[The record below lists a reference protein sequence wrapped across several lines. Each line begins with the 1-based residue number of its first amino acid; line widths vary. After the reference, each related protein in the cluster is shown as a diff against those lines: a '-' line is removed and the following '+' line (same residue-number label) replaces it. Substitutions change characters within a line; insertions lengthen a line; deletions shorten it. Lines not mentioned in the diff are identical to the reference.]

1 MESPRQAGGS
11 GAGAAKHDSI
21 RADACSS
28 ILSTPGST
36 DAASQTSGAPLCAT
50 SFGVCVSYF
59 TFSPSVFSRAM
70 A

>member
-28 ILSTPGST
+28 IFFANVRRATLR
-36 DAASQTSGAPLCAT
+36 DFIWRLCELLHIQPL
-50 SFGVCVSYF
+50 
-59 TFSPSVFSRAM
+59 RL
-70 A
+70 